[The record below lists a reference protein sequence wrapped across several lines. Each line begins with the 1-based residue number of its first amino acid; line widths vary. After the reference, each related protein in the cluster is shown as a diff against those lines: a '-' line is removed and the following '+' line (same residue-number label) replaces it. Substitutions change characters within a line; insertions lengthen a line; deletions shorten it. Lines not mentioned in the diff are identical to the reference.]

1 MCVLCTYLET
11 ENNFKGSMLFL
22 VSIVGLGRAVGSITW
37 ISGTRIHPVR
47 VYLRRTESR
56 FLEFLNL
63 DSFVLQILFYQ
74 HSSCPIFCLSLS
86 LSLSYCFLSCSLS
99 LFHLLTIHGYKKKT
113 ENDGCSNRAVGYR
126 PVEEHSALF
135 VGFLNLSLVGS
146 RWLTPNLV
154 TLGTVS

>member
-86 LSLSYCFLSCSLS
+86 LSLFHTVFYLVHSVCFIFLP
-99 LFHLLTIHGYKKKT
+99 FTVIKKRLRT
-113 ENDGCSNRAVGYR
+113 TDVQIAR
-126 PVEEHSALF
+126 
-135 VGFLNLSLVGS
+135 LVIDQL
-146 RWLTPNLV
+146 RNILHCL
-154 TLGTVS
+154 